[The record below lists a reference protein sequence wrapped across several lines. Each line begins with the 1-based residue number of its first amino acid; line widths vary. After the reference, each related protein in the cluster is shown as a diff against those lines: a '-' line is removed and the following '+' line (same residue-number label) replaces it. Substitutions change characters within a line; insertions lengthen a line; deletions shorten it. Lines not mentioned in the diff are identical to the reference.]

1 MVFQQTI
8 LPDMII
14 KYTHSI
20 SAADKVPRAWP
31 PGLWTPLKLEPVIA
45 QPMSVS
51 PAAREPDAPT
61 KLQTNDEALVE
72 NKDVARLVN
81 VADMTPAM

>member
-1 MVFQQTI
+1 
-8 LPDMII
+8 
-14 KYTHSI
+14 
-20 SAADKVPRAWP
+20 
-31 PGLWTPLKLEPVIA
+31 
-45 QPMSVS
+45 MSVS
-51 PAAREPDAPT
+51 PVAHEPTVPI